1 MNTQIQPS
9 NLIGNINLG
18 QRNSSAWS
26 VHRELGH
33 QHGPAQPYDNIRRRG
48 TIHPLW
54 QCQGTTLLA
63 ESTWAHDLLAV
74 STSTL
79 QLSHLKKPAFDGSA
93 KAQI

>member
-48 TIHPLW
+48 TIPPYGSAKIQPCW
-54 QCQGTTLLA
+54 QY
-63 ESTWAHDLLAV
+63 
-74 STSTL
+74 
-79 QLSHLKKPAFDGSA
+79 QLSHPKRPAFDGSA